1 MTATVQTWL
10 KESDE
15 FSRVYENEF
24 QGTSVSVVIV
34 KVRK

>member
-1 MTATVQTWL
+1 MTESNLTWL

-15 FSRVYENEF
+15 FSLVYENEF
-24 QGTSVSVVIV
+24 QGTSVRVVIV